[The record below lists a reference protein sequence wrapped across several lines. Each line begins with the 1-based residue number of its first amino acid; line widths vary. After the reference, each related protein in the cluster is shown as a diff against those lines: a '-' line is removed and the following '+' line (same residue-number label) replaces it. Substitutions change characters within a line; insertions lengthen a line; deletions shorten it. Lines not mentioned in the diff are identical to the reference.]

1 MAAFEQDIAGRFT
14 ALTDL
19 LRGAGLEAARR
30 PLRMAVPD
38 LALAWLP
45 EGGGRDCELRFLLR
59 AGSFA
64 TVALR
69 ELIEPSSA
77 GDAAVDAEEEHG

>member
-1 MAAFEQDIAGRFT
+1 
-14 ALTDL
+14 
-19 LRGAGLEAARR
+19 
-30 PLRMAVPD
+30 VPD
-38 LALAWLP
+38 LTLAWLP
-45 EGGGRDCELRFLLR
+45 EGEGRDCELRFSLR

-69 ELIEPSSA
+69 ELMVPSSA